1 MKPAI
6 LTDMVVTNMI
16 PTMERLHQQQIKIV
30 TNATV
35 SKINENALVCW
46 LSFFQELSK
55 NYNRFGLLSWLNGSF
70 TNRHYKIVGL
80 QNVNM
85 QEEDGLK

>member
-35 SKINENALVCW
+35 SKINENALVC
-46 LSFFQELSK
+46 
-55 NYNRFGLLSWLNGSF
+55 
-70 TNRHYKIVGL
+70 
-80 QNVNM
+80 
-85 QEEDGLK
+85 

>member
-30 TNATV
+30 KNAKV
-35 SKINENALVCW
+35 SKINENAV
-46 LSFFQELSK
+46 SYK
-55 NYNRFGLLSWLNGSF
+55 NSYGDEITIPASTVVFAFGYKAYNPLE
-70 TNRHYKIVGL
+70 
-80 QNVNM
+80 NVAK
-85 QEEDGLK
+85 D